1 MTEDQ
6 FKQLMQERG
15 FTDAKTK
22 EYEPNADEPMHT
34 HEVSVMALVT
44 SGELTLVL
52 ENGSTTYGSG
62 EWCQLDAGTLHTER
76 TGPQGA
82 SILLGHKSP

>member
-1 MTEDQ
+1 MTEGQ
-6 FKQLMQERG
+6 FRQLMLERG
-15 FTDAKTK
+15 FTDATTK
-22 EYEPNADEPMHT
+22 EYGPNADEPMHT

-52 ENGSTTYGSG
+52 EDGSRTYGAG

-76 TGPQGA
+76 TGPHGA
-82 SILLGHKSP
+82 SIVLGRKVS